1 MPCVTIVNVQ
11 MNDLE
16 LNSNLRMGDTLSRD
30 GNVFLVLSVVLQI
43 RRGKRDNFPF
53 NSFKT

>member
-1 MPCVTIVNVQ
+1 ME
-11 MNDLE
+11 DLE
-16 LNSNLRMGDTLSRD
+16 LNSNLRMGDTLSKE
-30 GNVFLVLSVVLQI
+30 GNVILVLSVVLQI